1 MNTEQMRQKS
11 SEARKAAKA
20 LQQQLQTVTDP
31 AERKLLA
38 RQINDLLTQASKW
51 RDEAKQRY
59 RFEESIER
67 EFNSIHVEE

>member
-51 RDEAKQRY
+51 RDEAKQHY
-59 RFEESIER
+59 RLEEAIER
-67 EFNSIHVEE
+67 EFNSIHAEE